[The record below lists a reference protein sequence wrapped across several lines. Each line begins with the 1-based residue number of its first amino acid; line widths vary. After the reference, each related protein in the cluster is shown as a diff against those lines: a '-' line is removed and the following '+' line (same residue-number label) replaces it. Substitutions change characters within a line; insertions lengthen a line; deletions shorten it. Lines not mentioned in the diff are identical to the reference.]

1 MARQLV
7 LHIGVPKTGTTSIQ
21 RRLAA
26 QRPALREQG
35 IAYPG
40 GAGLPVPQF
49 LHRAALA
56 GDDARDSPVAR
67 FRRGFT
73 RELASLPSQIST
85 VILSDE
91 QCSLHLRTTA
101 QIAQLHGWLAPHFET
116 MRLLVYLRRQD
127 ALAASLYAQML
138 RHGIA
143 DPPSLELARGEL
155 AFLFDYAALLQ
166 NWRTVFGQDA
176 LAPRIFAPDAMPG
189 GDVVL
194 DFFAACGIDPALAG
208 QRAGADIN
216 PSMNLQGQ
224 ALLLSLG
231 RAVRDET
238 GRNQNRDKPWS
249 RLAAIVT
256 ELFPGRGWQPS
267 RAEAA
272 SFMAQYQAGNETI
285 RATWFPARASL
296 FDMDFSKLPEL
307 PVALEPEP
315 LGQGAHALIMHAVRA
330 LVAAEAEHGDER
342 AARRAAREQRRAQRG
357 EH

>member
-1 MARQLV
+1 MPRQLL

-26 QRPALREQG
+26 QRAALREQG
-35 IAYPG
+35 VLYPG
-40 GAGLPVPQF
+40 GAGLAVPQF

-56 GDDARDSPVAR
+56 NDDGDSRVAR
-67 FRRGFT
+67 FRREFD
-73 RELASLPSQIST
+73 RELASLPSDISK
-85 VILSDE
+85 VVLSDE

-101 QIAQLHGWLAPHFET
+101 QITPLHAWLAPHFET
-116 MRLLVYLRRQD
+116 IQIVVYLRRQD
-127 ALAASLYAQML
+127 ALAASLYAQIL

-143 DPPSLELARGEL
+143 DPPSLEMARGEL

-166 NWRTVFGQDA
+166 NWRDVFGPDA
-176 LAPRIFAPDAMPG
+176 LVPRIFEPDSFPG
-189 GDVVL
+189 GDVVH
-194 DFFAACGIDPALAG
+194 DFFAACGLDPALAE

-231 RAVRDET
+231 RTLRDET
-238 GRNQNRDKPWS
+238 GGKQIRDKAWS

-272 SFMAQYQAGNETI
+272 SFMAQYEAGNETI
-285 RATWFPARASL
+285 RASWFPARTRL
-296 FDMDFSKLPEL
+296 FDTDFSNLPEL
-307 PVALEPEP
+307 RAALEAEK
-315 LGQGAHALIMHAVRA
+315 LSQAASAVIMHAVRA
-330 LVAAEAEHGDER
+330 LVAAEAEDGDER
-342 AARRAAREQRRAQRG
+342 AARRAAREQRRARKGQ
-357 EH
+357 E

>member
-1 MARQLV
+1 MPRKLL

-26 QRPALREQG
+26 QCSALLKHG
-35 IAYPG
+35 VLYPG
-40 GAGLPVPQF
+40 GNGLAVPQF

-56 GDDARDSPVAR
+56 GDDGRNSPVAR
-67 FRRGFT
+67 FRRDFH
-73 RELASLPSQIST
+73 RELASLPSDLST

-91 QCSLHLRTTA
+91 QCSLHLRTQA
-101 QIAQLHGWLAPHFET
+101 QIAQLHAWLAPHFAT
-116 MRLLVYLRRQD
+116 IRIIVYLRRQD

-143 DPPSLELARGEL
+143 DPPSFELARGEL
-155 AFLFDYAALLQ
+155 AFLYDYAALLE
-166 NWRTVFGQDA
+166 NWRTVFGQGA
-176 LAPRIFAPDAMPG
+176 LVPRLFESDAMPG
-189 GDVVL
+189 GDVVR
-194 DFFAACGIDPALAG
+194 DFFAACGLDPALAG

-231 RAVRDET
+231 RMVRDET
-238 GRNQNRDKPWS
+238 GRTQIRDKLWA

-267 RAEAA
+267 RAEAS
-272 SFMAQYQAGNETI
+272 SFMAQFEAGNESI

-296 FDMDFSKLPEL
+296 FDMDFSKLPEF
-307 PVALEPEP
+307 PVALAAEP
-315 LGQGAHALIMHAVRA
+315 LGQGAYAVIMHAVRA
-330 LVAAEAEHGDER
+330 LVAAEATDDDER
-342 AARRAAREQRRAQRG
+342 AARRAARDQRRARKG
-357 EH
+357 AD